1 MRSFSL
7 SGLMACAAPLAYVAT
22 LTCVVPLGNIVASA
36 QAATLRTM
44 TTLQGP
50 RVKLSD
56 LFDDAGVNANR
67 VLGPGPPP
75 GARIV
80 VEAAQLLAIAHQFD
94 VDWRPSSSADRA
106 VLDWPGQ
113 ALAREAAMAALR
125 EALKA
130 SGMNPENCEIDL
142 SGFTPPLVPL
152 GAAPKPLVSQLDY
165 DRASGRFSAVLSVTG
180 DGLDPISTRITGRVD
195 EMIELPVAVARLAA
209 GSVLRAEDVHMA
221 RVRATMANQAVA
233 REPADAIG
241 RQLRHQLAAGQ
252 PMVLADL
259 TAPEL
264 VHRGAEVQML
274 LDSPGILLTAQ
285 GQAMESGASGERIH
299 VLNPGSRVVLEAEVI
314 GAGRVRIAPGSG
326 TMLASARANRASDQ
340 DIVQ

>member
-1 MRSFSL
+1 
-7 SGLMACAAPLAYVAT
+7 MACAAPLAYVAT
-22 LTCVVPLGNIVASA
+22 LTCIAPMGDIAASA

-67 VLGPGPPP
+67 VLGPGPAP
-75 GARIV
+75 GGRIV
-80 VEAAQLLAIAHQFD
+80 VEAAQLSAIAHQFD

-113 ALAREAAMAALR
+113 ALAREAAMGALR
-125 EALKA
+125 DALTA
-130 SGMNPENCEIDL
+130 SGVNPENCEIDL
-142 SGFTPPLVPL
+142 SGFAPPVVPL

-165 DRASGRFSAVLSVTG
+165 DRASGRFSAVLSVTA

-195 EMIELPVAVARLAA
+195 EMTELPVAVARLAA
-209 GSVLRAEDVHMA
+209 GSVLRAEDVRMA
-221 RVRATMANQAVA
+221 RVRAAVA
-233 REPADAIG
+233 RQGVAHLPADAIG
-241 RQLRHQLAAGQ
+241 RQLRHQVAAGQ
-252 PMVLADL
+252 PLVLADL
-259 TAPEL
+259 MAPEL
-264 VHRGAEVQML
+264 VHRGAEVQMQ
-274 LDSPGILLTAQ
+274 LDSPGILLIAQ
-285 GQAMESGASGERIH
+285 GQAMESGAAGERIH
-299 VLNPGSRVVLEAEVI
+299 VLNPVSHVVLEAEVI

-340 DIVQ
+340 GVVQ